1 MAAKKVDGVELANEI
16 MLKDLE
22 GFLVKKKFYTDNS
35 NKPLPQADQAK
46 KAKFDISKR
55 GKLRKVLDEKEIKT
69 RFAYVRKAGIPLFS
83 VTDHDSVNGCRMI
96 RDSLRG
102 GDPHFIAGAEFSC
115 RDEEGFYHPAP

>member
-69 RFAYVRKAGIPLFS
+69 RYDFAMNCTDDTFTMLTFGLYAPILVAYRKLVISQSFQ
-83 VTDHDSVNGCRMI
+83 DQQ
-96 RDSLRG
+96 
-102 GDPHFIAGAEFSC
+102 
-115 RDEEGFYHPAP
+115 